1 MSTRNY
7 ISLGIMTGT
16 SLDGVDLSLI
26 ESDGEKKVV
35 FLAGDSYPFDKKLR
49 ESIKKILG
57 SISSKLWL
65 IFENFKPSDP
75 TTGFTQESC
84 WVDHFETTLGLIR
97 SEKEGNAEEKSGF
110 LQN

>member
-57 SISSKLWL
+57 SIKKNKQIISIEKKYTDF
-65 IFENFKPSDP
+65 IIKKIKKFTKKINFKID
-75 TTGFTQESC
+75 
-84 WVDHFETTLGLIR
+84 LIGIHGQTITHNPKKNLHGR
-97 SEKEGNAEEKSGF
+97 
-110 LQN
+110 L